1 MSWKP
6 ASIPV
11 VSPITAYKISPSGR
25 NQPIQMRC
33 ENEKITGDYFVK
45 LWNKV
50 ELKEHS
56 LAREI
61 YGSLLAD
68 YFKLATPDI
77 AIVDVPLDFYLY
89 ERDPQI
95 QQFLQNSPGLNFGSK
110 NVNDAFIFNP
120 PASTS
125 ITSLATRVF
134 CFDMLIC
141 NADRSSRIN
150 MFNNANGLMLFDH
163 ELAFPFSRPRMFIG
177 GFPRGGAYI
186 RESWSKEHILYSSL
200 KGKEL
205 GSEIEEFMTDLASL
219 KNNILVTIEKSIPQ
233 QWQADLKI
241 ISEYLADIRDNPKNF
256 KRNLQEL
263 LA

>member
-1 MSWKP
+1 MPWKP

-11 VSPITAYKISPSGR
+11 VSPVTAYKISASGR

-33 ENEKITGDYFVK
+33 ENGKSTDDYFVK
-45 LWNKV
+45 LWNNL

-77 AIVDVPLDFYLY
+77 ALVDIPQDFHLC
-89 ERDPQI
+89 ESNLQI
-95 QQFLQNSPGLNFGSK
+95 KQFLQNSPGLNFGSK
-110 NVNDAFIFNP
+110 NVNGAIIFSP
-120 PASTS
+120 PAPPSL
-125 ITSLATRVF
+125 ISLAARVF

-141 NADRSSRIN
+141 NADRSSRVN

-177 GFPRGGAYI
+177 GFPRSGAYI

-200 KGKEL
+200 KCRDL
-205 GSEIEEFMTDLASL
+205 TNEIDEFMSDLASL
-219 KNNILVTIEKSIPQ
+219 NNSILVTIEKSIPQ
-233 QWQADLKI
+233 QWQADLKN

-263 LA
+263 LV